1 MLVPSPV
8 QRLVA
13 LYNQFV
19 YTHPT
24 NMYSEVWTPSSLYNG
39 DTVEIADNYAGNNT
53 LVIPNFGGLVEFRCF
68 YLTNLSLPAPH
79 QEPVWHISVLSGL
92 KSAIYTPVLEDTLDA
107 GNIIGK
113 WTYVYRSD
121 LVTSKVYY
129 FMGDDTYPVS
139 IQLPKICPAMTG
151 IEINI
156 KQTGLMDMTI
166 SPYLGETID
175 GVTIGGQ
182 TIDGESSFIMSEK
195 GSMATL
201 MCDGSNW
208 FLA

>member
-1 MLVPSPV
+1 
-8 QRLVA
+8 
-13 LYNQFV
+13 
-19 YTHPT
+19 
-24 NMYSEVWTPSSLYNG
+24 
-39 DTVEIADNYAGNNT
+39 
-53 LVIPNFGGLVEFRCF
+53 
-68 YLTNLSLPAPH
+68 
-79 QEPVWHISVLSGL
+79 
-92 KSAIYTPVLEDTLDA
+92 VLEDTLDA

-129 FMGDDTYPVS
+129 FIGDDTYPVS

-175 GVTIGGQ
+175 G
-182 TIDGESSFIMSEK
+182 ESSFIMSEK

-201 MCDGSNW
+201 MCDGTNW